1 MQCCTQNRNRPPLQR
16 APQDRLLESGLEGLL
31 LRALKGRKGPSL
43 GGGSLK
49 Q

>member
-1 MQCCTQNRNRPPLQR
+1 V
-16 APQDRLLESGLEGLL
+16 QDRLLESGVEGLL
-31 LRALKGRKGPSL
+31 LRAWKGRKGGATSL